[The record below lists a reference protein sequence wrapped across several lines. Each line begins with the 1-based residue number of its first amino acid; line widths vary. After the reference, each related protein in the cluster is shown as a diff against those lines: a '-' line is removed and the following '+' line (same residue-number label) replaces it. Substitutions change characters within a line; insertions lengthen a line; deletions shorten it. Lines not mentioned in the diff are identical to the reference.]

1 MVNIISIESDK
12 IYQLPKNKI
21 LCDYNSF
28 VPTIYNFITSDF
40 KTDQSISN
48 SSALSSRFQK
58 KSALRSTKS
67 LFKKKK
73 KFYKINPDTRISN
86 DGLKISFGTAD
97 STRGNESCTKP
108 QEPKNYLRE
117 TKSFSFTIFLGFHM
131 NTTASGINRQ

>member
-1 MVNIISIESDK
+1 M
-12 IYQLPKNKI
+12 
-21 LCDYNSF
+21 
-28 VPTIYNFITSDF
+28 PTIYNFLTSDF

-58 KSALRSTKS
+58 KKSAFFWVLKKKKSALRSTKS

-73 KFYKINPDTRISN
+73 KFYEINPDTRISN

-117 TKSFSFTIFLGFHM
+117 TKSFSFTNFFLVSHEY
-131 NTTASGINRQ
+131 NSKRNQ